1 MEDIQQQLSCNTLPF
16 PSNLPHAA
24 RPGRFGPRSLVPQP
38 EEASSSKRD
47 NSPLHGENRPH
58 GDNTH
63 STTAATSIA
72 SGLFNRPP
80 PRQLCVRHKG
90 MGGEGVNLKLQKFLD
105 ALPVSERET
114 VSTLWSMFSS
124 LTHAHR
130 EIILQGLLTICCS
143 SQLSLLN
150 EQVPQLLCIDPFL
163 AFPREVSLQ
172 VLKYLDATS
181 LTRAARVSKLWKS
194 IAYDDILWRNM
205 CEQQTCKRCG
215 WGLPLLERK
224 RLKSWK
230 IQASS
235 SPSPGFEKCQSC
247 GGDGPASDG
256 SPSTKRCKLSESP
269 DLAPQS
275 SPAACISAI
284 QDTPKRPWKEVYS
297 EREKVWRH
305 FAWTLKGHTNG
316 VMCLQYSETLN
327 HPNFPILMT
336 GSFDRTVRIWDVETG
351 REIGCLRGHQR
362 AIRALQF
369 DEVKLITGSM
379 DKTLKIWNWRTGE
392 CIRTLEGHGEG
403 VTCLTFDNDVLVS
416 GSVNATVRIWDFRT
430 EGSHTFHGHRDWI
443 NAVVLWD
450 GKSAPTPGDQCD
462 VPDIDSKK
470 LLFSASD
477 DRTIRLWD
485 LSTGECIREFTG
497 HMAQVQCIKLAY
509 VDDDGGSESG
519 SISSLHLGPP
529 VTRPVTHWE
538 ERAAAHLN
546 EGGSASPTSTTVGEH
561 ISPRKRGPYAVLMS
575 GSLDNTMKMWDIESA
590 TCLKT
595 YFGHTE
601 GLWAVDV
608 DRRHLVSASHDRTIK
623 IWDRKE
629 ALCKHTLVGHQAAVT
644 CLKLTDDKIFSGSD
658 DGDIRIWCFAPEAE
672 GS

>member
-16 PSNLPHAA
+16 PSNLPHTA
-24 RPGRFGPRSLVPQP
+24 RP
-38 EEASSSKRD
+38 
-47 NSPLHGENRPH
+47 ENRPH

-63 STTAATSIA
+63 TPIRHSTTAATIA

-80 PRQLCVRHKG
+80 PRQLCVRHKR
-90 MGGEGVNLKLQKFLD
+90 MADEGVSLKLQKSLD
-105 ALPVSERET
+105 SLPVSERET

-124 LTHAHR
+124 STHAHR
-130 EIILQGLLTICCS
+130 QIILQGLLTMCCS

-150 EQVPQLLCIDPFL
+150 EQVPQLLRIDPFL

-205 CEQQTCKRCG
+205 CEQHIEKTCTRCG

-224 RLKSWK
+224 RLKARK
-230 IQASS
+230 MQAAS
-235 SPSPGFEKCQSC
+235 SPSPGFEKRQSC
-247 GGDGPASDG
+247 DGDGSASGG
-256 SPSTKRCKLSESP
+256 SPSAKRRKLSESP
-269 DLAPQS
+269 DPVPQS
-275 SPAACISAI
+275 SPAACISAVL
-284 QDTPKRPWKEVYS
+284 DTPTRPWKEVYS
-297 EREKVWRH
+297 ERVKVEKNWRH
-305 FAWTLKGHTNG
+305 GKYFVRTLKGHTNG
-316 VMCLQYSETLN
+316 VMCLQYSDTLS

-336 GSFDRTVRIWDVETG
+336 GSFDRTVRIWNVETG

-369 DEVKLITGSM
+369 DEAKLITGSM

-392 CIRTLEGHGEG
+392 CIRTLEGHAEG
-403 VTCLTFDNDVLVS
+403 VICLTFDDDVLVS
-416 GSVNATVRIWDFRT
+416 GSVDATVRIWNFRT
-430 EGSHTFHGHRDWI
+430 GAFHTLRGHRDWI

-450 GKSAPTPGDQCD
+450 GKPVPTPGDCD
-462 VPDIDSKK
+462 VSDIDSAK

-477 DRTIRLWD
+477 DGAIRLWD
-485 LSTGECIREFTG
+485 LPTRECIREFTG
-497 HMAQVQCIKLAY
+497 HMAQVQSIKLAY
-509 VDDDGGSESG
+509 VEDDDGGSESG
-519 SISSLHLGPP
+519 SIPSLHLGPP

-546 EGGSASPTSTTVGEH
+546 EGESTPLTSTAVGELF
-561 ISPRKRGPYAVLMS
+561 SPRKRGPYAVLMS

-595 YFGHTE
+595 YFGHIE

-608 DRRHLVSASHDRTIK
+608 DKRHLVSASHDRTIK
-623 IWDRKE
+623 IWNREE
-629 ALCKHTLVGHQAAVT
+629 ALCRHTLVGHRAAAT
-644 CLKLTDDKIFSGSD
+644 CLKITDDKIFSGSD
-658 DGDIRIWCFAPEAE
+658 DGDIRIWCFAPE